1 MFTQYKVWVGLQYT
15 SISSCLLNTRF
26 GLGLQY
32 TSISSCL
39 LNTRFG
45 LGLQYTSLQY
55 TRLYINVFRFLGS
68 A

>member
-1 MFTQYKVWVGLQYT
+1 MFTQYKVWV
-15 SISSCLLNTRF
+15 
-26 GLGLQY
+26 GLQY